1 MRNLGALYLCL
12 CLLLIIPYAV
22 DAVAVDA
29 VAGVALVV
37 VVVAAFV
44 VVDNSLN
51 VSTSSGL
58 IGLQQN
64 HNSIL
69 IPRK

>member
-12 CLLLIIPYAV
+12 FLLLIIPYAV

-37 VVVAAFV
+37 VVAAVV

-64 HNSIL
+64 HNTIL
-69 IPRK
+69 IRRK